1 MPDATLSPPDA
12 CPQCGTELAAY
23 LLSCPGCGALV
34 HAEELKRLAGAAARA
49 AQPADALAAW
59 RRAHALL
66 PPGSRQRALVEEK
79 IGTLTRLAENGP
91 TPAPEPADPHAPK
104 SLWGRIAG
112 SLGVVGVLLL
122 KFKFALVF
130 ILTKAQLLLVGLTK
144 MSTLLSMFVSFG
156 VYWSLWGWQFAA
168 GFVLSIYI
176 HEMGHIAMLRRLGIP
191 CTAPMFIPGF
201 GALIRLR
208 ANLPTARE
216 EALVGLAGPMWGLG
230 AALAAFA
237 LFRTLH
243 APLFGVIDP
252 RMFGAIAHIGA
263 VINLFNLT
271 PVWQLDGSHAFRA
284 LTRTQRWIV
293 AATVCAA
300 WLASGVGMLVIVG
313 LVAVWRAFE
322 KEAAPEPNHRALS
335 EFVFLVV
342 TLTLLASIHVPA
354 VRGF

>member
-1 MPDATLSPPDA
+1 MPEPSRA
-12 CPQCGTELAAY
+12 CPQCGTELAAF

-34 HAEELKRLAGAAARA
+34 HADELKRLADEATRA
-49 AQPADALAAW
+49 AQPAEALAAW

-66 PPGSRQRALVEEK
+66 PPGSRQREVIERKMDELARLSDNA
-79 IGTLTRLAENGP
+79 TLTAP
-91 TPAPEPADPHAPK
+91 PATDPHAPK
-104 SLWGRIAG
+104 SPWARITG
-112 SLGVVGVLLL
+112 SLGIVGVLLL
-122 KFKFALVF
+122 KFKFALLF
-130 ILTKAQLLLVGLTK
+130 LLTKAKLLLLGLTK

-156 VYWSLWGWQFAA
+156 FYWSLWGWQFAA

-230 AALAAFA
+230 AAVAAFA
-237 LFRTLH
+237 LSRALGS
-243 APLFGVIDP
+243 P
-252 RMFGAIAHIGA
+252 MFAAIAQIGA

-293 AATVCAA
+293 VAAVLAA
-300 WLASGVGMLVIVG
+300 WLVSSVGMLMLVLI
-313 LVAVWRAFE
+313 VAVWRAFE
-322 KEAAPEPNHRALS
+322 KDAAPEPNHRALG
-335 EFVFLVV
+335 EFVFL
-342 TLTLLASIHVPA
+342 TAALSLLASIHVP
-354 VRGF
+354 GGSGM

>member
-1 MPDATLSPPDA
+1 M
-12 CPQCGTELAAY
+12 QCGTELAAA

-34 HAEELKRLAGAAARA
+34 HAAELQRLAGEAARA

-59 RRAHALL
+59 RRAHTLL
-66 PPGSRQRALVEEK
+66 PRGSRQRELIEAKIDALA
-79 IGTLTRLAENGP
+79 RLPENAP
-91 TPAPEPADPHAPK
+91 ATPQTPADPHAPK
-104 SLWGRIAG
+104 SLWGRIIG
-112 SLGVVGVLLL
+112 SLGIVGVLLL
-122 KFKFALVF
+122 KFKFALLF
-130 ILTKAQLLLVGLTK
+130 ILTKAKLLLLGLTK

-216 EALVGLAGPMWGLG
+216 EALVGLAGPVWGLG
-230 AALAAFA
+230 AAVAAFA
-237 LFRTLH
+237 LSRALH
-243 APLFGVIDP
+243 SP
-252 RMFGAIAHIGA
+252 MFGAIAQIGA
-263 VINLFNLT
+263 IINLFNLT

-293 AATVCAA
+293 VATVLAA
-300 WLASGVGMLVIVG
+300 WLASGVGMLV
-313 LVAVWRAFE
+313 LVLLLAVFRALE
-322 KEAAPEPNHRALS
+322 KDAAPEPNHRALG
-335 EFVFLVV
+335 EFVFLVI
-342 TLTLLASIHVPA
+342 TLSLLASIHVP
-354 VRGF
+354 VGSGFH

>member
-1 MPDATLSPPDA
+1 MPEPSLA
-12 CPQCGTELAAY
+12 CPKCGTELAAF

-34 HAEELKRLAGAAARA
+34 HADELKRLADDAARA
-49 AQPADALAAW
+49 AQPAEALAAW

-66 PPGSRQRALVEEK
+66 PPGSRQREMIEQKMDALARLSDNA
-79 IGTLTRLAENGP
+79 TLTAP
-91 TPAPEPADPHAPK
+91 PAADPHAPK
-104 SLWGRIAG
+104 SLWARITG
-112 SLGVVGVLLL
+112 SLGIVGVLLL
-122 KFKFALVF
+122 KFKFALF
-130 ILTKAQLLLVGLTK
+130 FLLTKAKLLLLGLTK

-156 VYWSLWGWQFAA
+156 FYWSMWGWQFAA

-230 AALAAFA
+230 AAVAAFA
-237 LFRTLH
+237 LSRALH
-243 APLFGVIDP
+243 SP
-252 RMFGAIAHIGA
+252 MFGAIAQIGA

-293 AATVCAA
+293 VGAVLAA
-300 WLASGVGMLVIVG
+300 WLVSGVGMLMLVLI
-313 LVAVWRAFE
+313 VAVWRAFE
-322 KEAAPEPNHRALS
+322 KDAAPEPNHRALG
-335 EFVFLVV
+335 EFVFL
-342 TLTLLASIHVPA
+342 TAALSLLASIHVPGGRA
-354 VRGF
+354 M

>member
-1 MPDATLSPPDA
+1 MLEPSRA
-12 CPQCGTELAAY
+12 CPKCGTELAAF

-34 HAEELKRLAGAAARA
+34 HADELKRLADEAARA
-49 AQPADALAAW
+49 AQPAEALAAW

-66 PPGSRQRALVEEK
+66 PPGSRQRETIERKMDELARLPENA
-79 IGTLTRLAENGP
+79 TLTAPP
-91 TPAPEPADPHAPK
+91 TADPHAPK
-104 SLWGRIAG
+104 SLWARITG

-122 KFKFALVF
+122 KFKTGVFLV
-130 ILTKAQLLLVGLTK
+130 LTKAKLLLLGLTK
-144 MSTLLSMFVSFG
+144 MTTLLTMFP
-156 VYWSLWGWQFAA
+156 SLAIYGALMGWQLAT

-230 AALAAFA
+230 AAVAAFA
-237 LFRTLH
+237 LSRALGS
-243 APLFGVIDP
+243 P
-252 RMFGAIAHIGA
+252 MFAAIAQIGAI
-263 VINLFNLT
+263 INLFNLT

-284 LTRTQRWIV
+284 LTRAQRWIV
-293 AATVCAA
+293 VGAVLAA
-300 WLASGVGMLVIVG
+300 WLVSGVGMLMLVL

-322 KEAAPEPNHRALS
+322 KDAAPEPNHRALG
-335 EFVFLVV
+335 EFVFLTVA
-342 TLTLLASIHVPA
+342 LALLGSIHVPSA
-354 VRGF
+354 